1 MSNASVRSPRKR
13 IAIFLDGTWNNT
25 KSNTNVWR
33 LAALCAA
40 HGRDGVPQVTHY
52 NIGVNGLWGGM
63 FGKGVAAN
71 VVDAYE
77 WLVGQYNPEDEIY
90 IFGFSR
96 GAFTARSLAGFI
108 AKYGLVKP
116 GAPLG
121 VAQLFERYRR
131 ADDKTI
137 WKLAAEESAGAMEN
151 PSLEE
156 RWMLRYSMP
165 VTVKMVGVWDTVG
178 ALGVPWFSIEGVSR
192 SSFGWLHTGL
202 RLPIQ
207 HAFHALAV
215 DEHRLSFAPTPWT
228 VLSTTQAA
236 PRSLDSVEQRWF
248 PGNHGSVGGGYSGD
262 LLVQAPLKWLKTKA
276 EQLGLSFRYD
286 VEVDPDAH
294 QAPIADSY
302 SDFMNGVYKRF
313 SKRHFRDIAPPP
325 FKGERGTHTRVNETI
340 DVSVF
345 DRWRSN
351 VSYRPVNV
359 ADWAKRYKVDPTTLT
374 ASVMANAPSDIVR
387 G

>member
-1 MSNASVRSPRKR
+1 MPKEHAWSSRKR
-13 IAIFLDGTWNNT
+13 IGIFLDGTWNNT

-40 HGRDGVPQVTHY
+40 QGRDGAPQVTHY
-52 NIGVNGLWGGM
+52 SIGVNGLWGGM

-77 WLVGQYNPEDEIY
+77 WLVGQYNPEDEIF

-108 AKYGLVKP
+108 AKYGLLKP

-131 ADDKTI
+131 ANDKTI
-137 WKLAAEESAGAMEN
+137 WKLAAEEAAGALEN
-151 PSLEE
+151 SSLEE

-178 ALGVPWFSIEGVSR
+178 ALGVPWFSFEGFSR

-202 RLPIQ
+202 RVPIQ

-236 PRSLDSVEQRWF
+236 PRSLGSVEQRWF
-248 PGNHGSVGGGYSGD
+248 PGNHGNVGGGYSGD
-262 LLVQAPLKWLKTKA
+262 LLVQAPLKWLKGKA
-276 EQLGLSFRYD
+276 EHLGLAFRYD

-294 QAPIADSY
+294 QAPISDSY
-302 SDFMNGVYKRF
+302 SDFMKGVYKRF
-313 SKRHFRDIAPPP
+313 SKRHFRAIAPPP

-351 VSYRPVNV
+351 ASYRPANV
-359 ADWAKRYKVDPTTLT
+359 ADWAKRYYVDPSEIT
-374 ASVMANAPSDIVR
+374 ASVMANVPANVVPD
-387 G
+387 

>member
-1 MSNASVRSPRKR
+1 MPKESALSSRKR

-33 LAALCAA
+33 LAALCA
-40 HGRDGVPQVTHY
+40 GRGSDGVLQVAHY
-52 NIGVNGLWGGM
+52 NVGVNGIAGGM
-63 FGKGVAAN
+63 LGQGVAAN

-77 WLVGQYNPEDEIY
+77 WLVGQYNPEDEIF

-108 AKYGLVKP
+108 AKYGLLKP
-116 GAPLG
+116 GSPLG

-131 ADDKTI
+131 SDDKTI
-137 WKLAAEESAGAMEN
+137 WKLAADETSGALEA

-178 ALGVPWFSIEGVSR
+178 ALGVPWFSFEGISR

-202 RLPIQ
+202 RVPIQ
-207 HAFHALAV
+207 HAFHVLAV

-228 VLSTTQAA
+228 VLSTAQAA
-236 PRSLDSVEQRWF
+236 PRSLGSVEQRWF
-248 PGNHGSVGGGYSGD
+248 PGNHGNVGGGYSGD
-262 LLVQAPLKWLKTKA
+262 LLVQAPLKWLKGKA
-276 EQLGLSFRYD
+276 EHLGLAFRYD
-286 VEVDPDAH
+286 VEVDPDVH

-302 SDFMNGVYKRF
+302 SDFMKGVYKRF
-313 SKRHFRDIAPPP
+313 SKRHFRQIAPPP
-325 FKGERGTHTRVNETI
+325 FEGERGTHTRVNETI

-351 VSYRPVNV
+351 SNYRPANV
-359 ADWAKRYKVDPTTLT
+359 ADWAKRYGIDPHEVP
-374 ASVMANAPSDIVR
+374 ASVMASVPTNVVAD
-387 G
+387 